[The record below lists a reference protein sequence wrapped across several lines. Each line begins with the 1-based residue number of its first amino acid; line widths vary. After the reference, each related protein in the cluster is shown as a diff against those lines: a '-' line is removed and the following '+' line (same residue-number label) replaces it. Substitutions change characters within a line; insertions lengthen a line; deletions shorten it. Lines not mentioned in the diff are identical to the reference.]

1 MGTDNL
7 VDFVKDFHYE
17 YMARAEAHDKDMRAW
32 RTEVLA
38 FDKAREEIIAHKES
52 DVSHMN
58 KKLFE
63 MEVERTRNLGNMT
76 SALLMLALSMD
87 ALTRLCLSLQYF
99 QVFFLLGCLD
109 MWSALCIRTR

>member
-1 MGTDNL
+1 M
-7 VDFVKDFHYE
+7 KDFHYE

-52 DVSHMN
+52 EESHMN

-76 SALLMLALSMD
+76 SALLMLASSMNV
-87 ALTRLCLSLQYF
+87 LTRLCFSLQYF
-99 QVFFLLGCLD
+99 QIFLLLGCLD
-109 MWSALCIRTR
+109 MWSALYTRTR